1 MQISAN
7 LSTYVVSYLRYKGYS
22 TTYADWIYITVA
34 RMFFQTI
41 MMPFMGSLARKIGSR
56 LCILIGGIIYTWV
69 RISIF
74 LVCLYTYTKTKIPF
88 LCRLH
93 LIKFRK
99 NIPKI
104 AKNREKISKKIFC
117 SQKFSKKF
125 ARFFF
130 RGFGDIRAQR
140 QTHLVWDLLK

>member
-1 MQISAN
+1 MQITAN

-69 RISIF
+69 HISIF
-74 LVCLYTYTKTKIPF
+74 HVCLYTYIKTKIHF
-88 LCRLH
+88 FVQTAFTQ
-93 LIKFRK
+93 LIAKKFRK
-99 NIPKI
+99 
-104 AKNREKISKKIFC
+104 KKLFFC
-117 SQKFSKKF
+117 SQKFSKHFQKSSWD
-125 ARFFF
+125 FF